1 MKKMRII
8 DVYIQEV
15 TRRLP
20 EKMRTD
26 IALELRSTIE
36 DMLPEQYSEED
47 AKQVI
52 NQLGNP
58 AVLANGYKDEP
69 MHLIGPRYF
78 DVYVSLLK
86 MIVPIAVIITLITV
100 ITKYIVSY
108 NGEEAILMSVLSIFG
123 ESIWSIFN
131 AAIQVF
137 FWATLTFAIIERVD
151 KDKEQQPLT
160 ASMQKWTADDLKN
173 VPYIPKKR
181 AISKFE
187 VFGSLLWT
195 AIWATLYFYA
205 NQLIGVY
212 EGDGTRLQFVM
223 IALNQEVLLQY
234 LPLVILIIGL
244 EISFALYKLL
254 KQQWTKGMAIW
265 NAVLQLLS
273 TVVFVVIVINPE
285 IMNDHFV
292 TYMMEL
298 FTMTRTQFSIWVV
311 GSAIIIFIVSAVISV
326 YDGFKRANAR

>member
-1 MKKMRII
+1 MRII

-47 AKQVI
+47 AKRII

-100 ITKYIVSY
+100 ITKYFVGYS
-108 NGEEAILMSVLSIFG
+108 GEEAILGSVLTILG
-123 ESIWSIFN
+123 ESIWSMIG

-137 FWATLTFAIIERVD
+137 FWATLTFAVIERFD

-160 ASMQKWTADDLKN
+160 ASLQKWTADDLKN
-173 VPYIPKKR
+173 IPYVPKKR

-205 NQLIGVY
+205 NQLLGVY
-212 EGDGTRLQFVM
+212 EGDGSRLQFVM
-223 IALNQEVLLQY
+223 PALNQDTLLQY
-234 LPLVILIIGL
+234 FPIVIILIGL
-244 EISFALYKLL
+244 EIAFALYKLL
-254 KQQWTKGMAIW
+254 KQQWTKSMAIW
-265 NAVLQLLS
+265 NAILQLFS
-273 TVVFVVIVINPE
+273 TVIFVVIIINPD
-285 IMNDHFV
+285 IMNGMFV
-292 TYMMEL
+292 SYMMEL
-298 FTMTRTQFSIWVV
+298 FTITKAQFSTWVI
-311 GSAIIIFIVSAVISV
+311 GGGITIFIVSAVISV
-326 YDGFKRANAR
+326 YDGFKRANIR

>member
-20 EKMRTD
+20 EKMRSD

-36 DMLPEQYSEED
+36 DMLPEQYSEEE
-47 AKQVI
+47 AKQVL
-52 NQLGNP
+52 NQLGSP

-86 MIVPIAVIITLITV
+86 MIVPIVVIISLITI
-100 ITKYIVSY
+100 ITKYFVGYS
-108 NGEEAILMSVLSIFG
+108 GEEAILNSILAIFG
-123 ESIWSIFN
+123 ESIWTMIE

-137 FWATLTFAIIERVD
+137 FWVTLTFAIIERSD

-160 ASMQKWTADDLKN
+160 ASLQKWTADDLKN
-173 VPYIPKKR
+173 IAYIPKKR

-195 AIWATLYFYA
+195 AIWATLYFYS
-205 NQLIGVY
+205 NQLLGIY
-212 EGDGTRLQFVM
+212 EGDGSRLQFVM
-223 IALNQEVLLQY
+223 PALNQEVLLQY
-234 LPLVILIIGL
+234 LPIVVIIIGM
-244 EISFALYKLL
+244 EIAFALYQLL
-254 KQQWTKGMAIW
+254 KQQWTKSMATW
-265 NAVLQLLS
+265 NAILQLIS
-273 TVVFVVIVINPE
+273 TIVFVVIIINRD
-285 IMNDHFV
+285 IMNDLFV
-292 TYMMEL
+292 SYMMEL
-298 FTMTRTQFSIWVV
+298 FTITKAQFSMWVV
-311 GSAIIIFIVSAVISV
+311 GGGIAIFLVSAAISV
-326 YDGFKRANAR
+326 YDSFKRASAR

>member
-1 MKKMRII
+1 MRII

-58 AVLANGYKDEP
+58 AILANGYKDEP

-123 ESIWSIFN
+123 ESIWSIIN

-173 VPYIPKKR
+173 IPYIPKKR

-212 EGDGTRLQFVM
+212 EGDGNRLQFVM
-223 IALNQEVLLQY
+223 IALNQDVLLQF
-234 LPLVILIIGL
+234 LPIVILIIGL

-254 KQQWTKGMAIW
+254 KQQWTKRMVIW
-265 NAVLQLLS
+265 NAVLQLFS
-273 TVVFVVIVINPE
+273 TVVFVVIVINPD

-298 FTMTRTQFSIWVV
+298 FTMTSTQFSIWVV

-326 YDGFKRANAR
+326 YDGFKRANTH